1 MSEIHALSGAYAID
15 AVDDLERAAFDR
27 HLADCGECL
36 ADVASFRETA
46 AVLAQAVAVEP
57 PAALRGRLLGA
68 IGTIRPEP
76 PAAPAP
82 APAPA
87 APAASRDPRQPGQI
101 HRLRRWLP
109 GLAAAVVLAVVGI
122 AVWQP
127 WHDEQAPPPS
137 ATEQV
142 LQADDAAQE
151 TLRFPGGASATLV
164 RSDSQGQAVLVT
176 EDMPAAPAGKVYQ
189 LWFDVPGEGMVSAGL
204 MPPKADQT
212 VLLEGDA
219 DAATGAGIT
228 VEPAGGSDA
237 PTSDPIALFDFG
249 ALEPRA

>member
-15 AVDDLERAAFDR
+15 AVDDLERAAFDQ

-46 AVLAQAVAVEP
+46 TVLAQAVAVEP
-57 PAALRGRLLGA
+57 PAALRARVLEA
-68 IGTIRPEP
+68 IGTVRPEP
-76 PAAPAP
+76 PVTQPTRVAPVTAVTHG
-82 APAPA
+82 
-87 APAASRDPRQPGQI
+87 RF
-101 HRLRRWLP
+101 RRWLP
-109 GLAAAVVLAVVGI
+109 TLAAAVVLGVIGVGV

-127 WHDEQAPPPS
+127 WQDEHTPPPS

-142 LQADDAAQE
+142 LKADDAAQE

-189 LWFDVPGEGMVSAGL
+189 LWFDVPGKGMVSAGL
-204 MPPKADQT
+204 MPPKADQA
-212 VLLEGDA
+212 VLLEGNA
-219 DAATGAGIT
+219 DTATGVGIT
-228 VEPAGGSDA
+228 VEPAGGSAA

-249 ALEPRA
+249 DLESRT